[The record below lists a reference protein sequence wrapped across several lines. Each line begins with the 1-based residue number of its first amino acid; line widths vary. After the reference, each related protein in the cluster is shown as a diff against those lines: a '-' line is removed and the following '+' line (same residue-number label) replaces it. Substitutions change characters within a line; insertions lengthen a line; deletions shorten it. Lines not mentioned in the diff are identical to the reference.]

1 MPLCISIPLT
11 VGTCRAHEDRAWG
24 FPRRFATRYLIFE
37 GLWITQNEA
46 HHRDALRSLER
57 LTKAAVCF
65 KFSLEQEPT
74 CSAPRLQQRK
84 RSTVTALEG
93 LLVELAHVFQEV
105 AAPVSSRVVYDAEV
119 VSGWIR
125 SADVLPQ
132 RAALFALV
140 DLLVAKSEAL
150 HTLWGDLTIDAVLT
164 DRFYAF
170 HRAFCRSRSK
180 QSPWDLV

>member
-1 MPLCISIPLT
+1 VL
-11 VGTCRAHEDRAWG
+11 
-24 FPRRFATRYLIFE
+24 
-37 GLWITQNEA
+37 Q
-46 HHRDALRSLER
+46 LRSLER

-84 RSTVTALEG
+84 RSTVTALEGLQSRSPVSFCQSAG